1 LLRFDVADVFHTAAG
16 GRVRTSNVAR
26 QTRGWERRDGRAW
39 HHVRSGRLSC
49 FVAFCDIRLKRY
61 TCYMRSVDAMA
72 FDVAERADHLE
83 VRGVSRQEIVEALEL
98 LDKVR
103 GVQADHVSAT
113 RSDLLRAL
121 MVQNVTLTPPA
132 TLAQAQRLATHRDA
146 LLATE
151 VLTHESLRQLRG
163 DARVSSTRTWL
174 ARRRDARE
182 LFTVTHN
189 GRTLIPAFQFDEQGR
204 PRPELK
210 PVLSAL
216 LDAGVD
222 GWNAWTWLTTPTS
235 RLSGEVP
242 AEAVGA
248 APDRVVRAATR
259 FAARPV
265 A

>member
-1 LLRFDVADVFHTAAG
+1 MEGLLVAIVNGFP
-16 GRVRTSNVAR
+16 
-26 QTRGWERRDGRAW
+26 
-39 HHVRSGRLSC
+39 
-49 FVAFCDIRLKRY
+49 KRY
-61 TCYMRSVDAMA
+61 TCYMSIADAIA
-72 FDVAERADHLE
+72 YDVAEYADHLE
-83 VRGVSRQEIVEALEL
+83 VRGVTLQEVVEALEL
-98 LDKVR
+98 LGKVR

-163 DARVSSTRTWL
+163 DVRVSSTRTWL

-182 LFTVTHN
+182 VFTVAHN
-189 GRTLIPAFQFDEQGR
+189 GRTLIPALQLDEQGR

-210 PVLSAL
+210 PVLCAL
-216 LDAGVD
+216 LDGGVD

-235 RLSGEVP
+235 LLSGEVP
-242 AEAVGA
+242 AEVVGT
-248 APDRVVRAATR
+248 APERVVRAATR